1 MVSVSLSYQNYVSN
15 TRPKI
20 LGIITKIL
28 YSADNI
34 SFKGNLLCDQIPRI
48 TINKGSSLLIENN
61 VYLRAGVEIRAH
73 ENSKIIIEKDVKIDR
88 GVRLLSTNNSTLRI
102 GSNSSIGLYSVFNGG
117 DDIIIG
123 NSCLISGFVYIQ
135 TSMHS
140 HKKGIFVKA
149 QGFSHSPINI
159 GDDVWLGAHSTI
171 LPGCKLGK
179 GSIVGSNAVVT
190 KSISSNEIVVGVPA
204 EKIKERN

>member
-1 MVSVSLSYQNYVSN
+1 MGSFSLLYQDYISN

-28 YSADNI
+28 YSAGNI
-34 SFKGNLLCDQIPRI
+34 NFKGSFLCDQIPRI
-48 TINKGSSLLIENN
+48 IINKGSSLLIENN
-61 VYLRAGVEIRAH
+61 VYLRADVELRAH

-88 GVRLLSTNNSTLRI
+88 GVRLLSTNNSTLKI
-102 GSNSSIGLYSVFNGG
+102 GNNSSIGLYSVFNGG

-135 TSMHS
+135 TSMHI
-140 HKKGIFVKA
+140 HKKGIFVKE
-149 QGFSHSPINI
+149 QGFSHSPINM

-171 LPGCKLGK
+171 LPGCKLGN

-190 KSISSNEIVVGVPA
+190 KSISSNEIVAGVPA

>member
-1 MVSVSLSYQNYVSN
+1 MGSFSLLYQDYVSN

-34 SFKGNLLCDQIPRI
+34 KFEGSFLCDQIPRI
-48 TINKGSSLLIENN
+48 IINKGSSLLIENN
-61 VYLRAGVEIRAH
+61 VYLRADVEIRAH
-73 ENSKIIIEKDVKIDR
+73 ENSKIVIGKNVKVDR
-88 GVRLLSTNNSTLRI
+88 GVRLLSTNNSILKI
-102 GSNSSIGLYSVFNGG
+102 GNDSSIGLYSIFNGG

-135 TSMHS
+135 TSMHN
-140 HKKGIFVKA
+140 HKKGIFVKV

-190 KSISSNEIVVGVPA
+190 KSISSNEIVAGVPA
-204 EKIKERN
+204 EKIKKRN

>member
-1 MVSVSLSYQNYVSN
+1 MISVSLLYQDYVSN
-15 TRPKI
+15 IRPKI
-20 LGIITKIL
+20 LGVITKIL

-34 SFKGNLLCDQIPRI
+34 SFKGSFLCDQIPRI
-48 TINKGSSLLIENN
+48 TINKGSSLLIEKD
-61 VYLRAGVEIRAH
+61 VYLRSDVEIRAH
-73 ENSKIIIEKDVKIDR
+73 ENSKIIIEKDVKVDR
-88 GVRLLSTNNSTLRI
+88 GVRLLSTNNSTLKI

-140 HKKGIFVKA
+140 HKKGIFVKE
-149 QGFSHSPINI
+149 QGYSHSPINM

-171 LPGCKLGK
+171 LPGCKLGN

-204 EKIKERN
+204 EKIKERY

>member
-1 MVSVSLSYQNYVSN
+1 M
-15 TRPKI
+15 
-20 LGIITKIL
+20 
-28 YSADNI
+28 
-34 SFKGNLLCDQIPRI
+34 
-48 TINKGSSLLIENN
+48 
-61 VYLRAGVEIRAH
+61 
-73 ENSKIIIEKDVKIDR
+73 NS
-88 GVRLLSTNNSTLRI
+88 NNSTLKI

-190 KSISSNEIVVGVPA
+190 KSISSNEIVAGVPA

>member
-1 MVSVSLSYQNYVSN
+1 MVSVSHIYQNYVSN

-140 HKKGIFVKA
+140 HKKGNF
-149 QGFSHSPINI
+149 
-159 GDDVWLGAHSTI
+159 
-171 LPGCKLGK
+171 CKRTRFLTFTNKHG
-179 GSIVGSNAVVT
+179 
-190 KSISSNEIVVGVPA
+190 
-204 EKIKERN
+204 